1 MQNYQTGSPVDYHN
15 AIAATGDNS
24 GNLLF
29 FSIGSDGHVYSF
41 TSADDTPTGWQR
53 TDLSQGMDDFT
64 AVLLAAEQDENG
76 APLLAAVMQS
86 KSTHEYSVFFTKDF
100 AAATGNGRWVFRGKG
115 DAQVTDIAAGHGKDG
130 SVLIVITTQ
139 QGVQATNFLV
149 NPDLNEH
156 DQSKLWRKVPSP
168 VNPRRVISTAIGHN
182 SRLEAIDEVQGLL
195 YSLYQTSEG
204 ETMVV
209 VTSLPDFTFY
219 NHRIPLD
226 FNPTAF
232 GATRGAQDD
241 TELIV
246 GDTKLYHLSPQIQMA
261 RDAGQVKQGLDP
273 VTTQPTTH
281 NIKTI
286 EAGAMQDGLL
296 EAWFLTEDGSLS
308 RTYQGSDQQWVSPLP
323 FQAQVGEMVAWRSED
338 KSLLEVFTADL
349 ENRLKRYRQ
358 DPKTTLWKSFDILV
372 ESLNTHHEIQTY
384 VTQLHITDQYGAPAA
399 NQNVTIRASELT
411 PLKINGSVY
420 YAEPDSGG
428 VVCQTDMLGNLSIE
442 NKVEGLSTP
451 TLRLQADV
459 LGNQLIDVDPAAEV
473 HHKLSTL
480 TLDQLKN
487 AKMQT
492 DTIDHTEPMLP
503 GKTDKDLGGAHQALQ
518 ELTDMNSHPPSQ
530 NVFRSA
536 EDQPIQFVARGAGTP
551 MLNRVAYGALPSGY
565 RWGLDF
571 TGQHPVFTTDQSEIE
586 QVHLAKL
593 DPQTRA
599 SVLSARSVLDNVEH
613 FFGDVW
619 HAIENGLIEVEHWAV
634 QKVSDGI
641 QFIIHTA
648 KKTYTVVVKFAEQV
662 WSVIEY
668 VFKQIGAFFEKI
680 VRWLGFIFNWKDIL
694 VTHDVF
700 VDAANSMFQL
710 SETEVSVLEDK
721 VNEWCDNIEQE
732 VRSLQ
737 PFPSHIGDA
746 SAKESANSA
755 LAGVKSG
762 AAGTSFAKLPAFIS
776 SDPAANWGNNQLQ
789 HTNMISG
796 IQGSTAS
803 PGDHQL
809 TQAVTRFVDET
820 MTAEITKIEALI
832 EQLADDLKRAYD
844 NNTLSPNQIMAQ
856 LSGDVLE
863 GVIEVFRRL
872 LLGLLE
878 LVKDLLEWAKGLIN
892 KPIHIPLL
900 THFYENTLAP
910 GRKLSLLDGMSLLAA
925 IPVTI
930 IYKLFIGKAP
940 FKKGDRAPLPPVS
953 LHAAGGKPH
962 LTEAEARPRESRLAN
977 AANMAKDAP
986 TGSSQKP
993 PDHVKNWTYTSGFLL
1008 SILGY
1013 IGAAI
1018 DGIEYWKISKVEG
1031 EAEREAKRLGKSLDK
1046 SVSKELGTL
1055 KENVRTVRAIVRIL
1069 TVMCLLPLEYL
1080 LGSESEDETY
1090 PYQWGVFGATA
1101 FGFIKDFVLLC
1112 VDVDNENADTAG
1124 NVCDALIDLGTL
1136 GLETAIL
1143 IIEVQNS
1150 KDEHSEADKV
1160 MKYIEYILS
1169 NVGGLLLDG
1178 LAFTTEPNIYVFV
1191 VGEGCVLR
1199 GADLNTCR
1207 VGLNI
1212 HHDSVHDNA

>member
-1 MQNYQTGSPVDYHN
+1 MAAPEFTVTSKLMQNYETGSPVDYHN
-15 AIAATGDNS
+15 AIAATGDGS

-41 TSADDTPTGWQR
+41 KSADDTPTGWQR

-100 AAATGNGRWVFRGKG
+100 AAHTGEGRWVFRGKG

-182 SRLEAIDEVQGLL
+182 SRLEAIDEVQALL

-204 ETMVV
+204 ETLMV

-219 NHRIPLD
+219 NHPIPLD

-232 GATRGAQDD
+232 GVTRGAQGD

-246 GDTKLYHLSPQIQMA
+246 GDTKLYHLPPQIQMA
-261 RDAGQVKQGLDP
+261 RYADQVRQGLDP

-286 EAGAMQDGLL
+286 EAGAMQDRSL

-323 FQAQVGEMVAWRSED
+323 FQTQVGEMVAWRSED

-349 ENRLKRYRQ
+349 ANRLKRYRQ

-372 ESLNTHHEIQTY
+372 ESLNTHREIQTY
-384 VTQLHITDQYGAPAA
+384 VTQLHITDQYGAPVA

-442 NKVEGLSTP
+442 NKVQGLSTP

-459 LGNQLIDVDPAAEV
+459 LGSQLIDVDPAAEV
-473 HHKLSTL
+473 RQKLSTL
-480 TLDQLKN
+480 TLDQLKD

-492 DTIDHTEPMLP
+492 DTIGVTEPMLP
-503 GKTDKDLGGAHQALQ
+503 GKSKDDLRGPHKALH
-518 ELTDMNSHPPSQ
+518 ELTSNQLPSLD
-530 NVFRSA
+530 VFRSA

-551 MLNRVAYGALPSGY
+551 MLNRVAYGALPTGY

-571 TGQHPVFTTDQSEIE
+571 TGQHPVFTTDQSQIE

-599 SVLSARSVLDNVEH
+599 SVLSARSVLDDVEH

-619 HAIENGLIEVEHWAV
+619 HAIENGLVEVEHWAV
-634 QKVSDGI
+634 QKVNDGI
-641 QFIIHTA
+641 QLIITTA
-648 KKTYTVVVKFAEQV
+648 KKVYAVVVKFAEQV

-668 VFKQIGAFFEKI
+668 VFKQIGAFFEKL

-694 VTHDVF
+694 ITHDVF
-700 VDAANSMFQL
+700 VHAANSMFQL
-710 SETEVSVLEDK
+710 GETEISMLEDK
-721 VNEWCDNIEQE
+721 VNAWCDHVEQE
-732 VRSLQ
+732 LRSLQ

-746 SAKESANSA
+746 SVKDRANSA

-776 SDPAANWGNNQLQ
+776 SNPAANWGNNQLQ
-789 HTNMISG
+789 HTNMIDETQFSP
-796 IQGSTAS
+796 TP
-803 PGDHQL
+803 PGDQL

-820 MTAEITKIEALI
+820 MTAEMTNIEALI
-832 EQLADDLKRAYD
+832 EQLADDIKRAYD
-844 NNTLSPNQIMAQ
+844 NNTLTPNQIMAQ
-856 LSGDVLE
+856 IGGNVLE

-910 GRKLSLLDGMSLLAA
+910 GRKLSLLDGVSLLAA

-930 IYKLFIGKAP
+930 VYKLFIEKAP
-940 FKKGDRAPLPPVS
+940 FKEGDRAPLPP
-953 LHAAGGKPH
+953 LPLQAAGGKPQ
-962 LTEAEARPRESRLAN
+962 LAEAEARPRVSMLAK
-977 AANMAKDAP
+977 AANMAEDATP
-986 TGSSQKP
+986 GSSQKP
-993 PDHVKNWTYTSGFLL
+993 PDHLKNWTYASGFLL

-1013 IGAAI
+1013 MGAAI
-1018 DGIEYWKISKVEG
+1018 DGFEYWNISKIEG
-1031 EAEREAKRLGKSLDK
+1031 KAERLGKSLDE
-1046 SVSKELGTL
+1046 SVSEKLGML
-1055 KENVRTVRAIVRIL
+1055 KKVVRGCRAIVRLL
-1069 TVMCLLPLEYL
+1069 TLVCLYPLYE
-1080 LGSESEDETY
+1080 EDETY
-1090 PYQWGVFGATA
+1090 WWQGGVFVVTTIGLM
-1101 FGFIKDFVLLC
+1101 KDLSLLY
-1112 VDVDNENADTAG
+1112 VDVDNEKAEKILTS
-1124 NVCDALIDLGTL
+1124 VDAVVDFGTL
-1136 GLETAIL
+1136 ILESGIL
-1143 IIEVQNS
+1143 KIEETDS

-1169 NVGGLLLDG
+1169 YGGGMLLTSQ
-1178 LAFTTEPNIYVFV
+1178 FSKTEPNIYVFV

-1207 VGLNI
+1207 VIYNWY
-1212 HHDSVHDNA
+1212 HDSVHDNS